1 MNLNLNKM
9 PRPAR
14 DVKKCSMKLLKRDG
28 SVPTLNLFKQKKVK
42 GWWPMAA
49 TDEATGEESLVVSF
63 DMSIR
68 FMRIKDACNSILFV
82 ILLWYCLIS
91 CLKGKSL
98 FVCYSNFG

>member
-1 MNLNLNKM
+1 MWFIFLLIGAVTLDLNKM

-49 TDEATGEESLVVSF
+49 TDEATGEDSLIVSVVVYLHL
-63 DMSIR
+63 
-68 FMRIKDACNSILFV
+68 KLV
-82 ILLWYCLIS
+82 ELL
-91 CLKGKSL
+91 
-98 FVCYSNFG
+98 

>member
-1 MNLNLNKM
+1 MFLFPGAVNLNLSKM

-14 DVKKCSMKLLKRDG
+14 DVKRCSMKLLKRDG

-63 DMSIR
+63 DMFIQ
-68 FMRIKDACNSILFV
+68 MRIKDVTCNSIP
-82 ILLWYCLIS
+82 
-91 CLKGKSL
+91 
-98 FVCYSNFG
+98 